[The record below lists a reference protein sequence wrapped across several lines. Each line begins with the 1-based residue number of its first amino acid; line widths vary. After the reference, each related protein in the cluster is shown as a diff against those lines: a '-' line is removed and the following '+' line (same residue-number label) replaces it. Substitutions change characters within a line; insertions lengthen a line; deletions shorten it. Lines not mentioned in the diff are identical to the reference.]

1 MNTIIQFV
9 LTVQTVGSSLYKK
22 HKTTTT
28 TIKSSFFGLLEG
40 ITLTGAV
47 VIGVGALVVHSV
59 YALYTGEPTLW
70 DIATMNTGPIFTQPA
85 QPTAAQPTPTAAIPA
100 PEPAP
105 VPVTETLSMWTRFVN
120 WLMGSQVT
128 TNAYLEIE
136 LQRIY
141 NHIENSLRNADK
153 LKKDWWYFRNT
164 SKLRSLQS
172 KIILYLNTK
181 NKNVLKE
188 ITDSRVFKKAKE
200 DFIISIMYAQSVK
213 DIQKNEDFR
222 NITLEQLY
230 TFIENEKTDTD
241 NCKLMDLIKTQNLIL
256 QYKNTKNQNVYKA
269 IKNTESYKRF
279 KRW

>member
-1 MNTIIQFV
+1 
-9 LTVQTVGSSLYKK
+9 
-22 HKTTTT
+22 
-28 TIKSSFFGLLEG
+28 LLEG

-47 VIGVGALVVHSV
+47 VIGVGGVIVHSV

-70 DIATMNTGPIFTQPA
+70 DFLTINTGPIFTQPA
-85 QPTAAQPTPTAAIPA
+85 QPTAAQPTAAIPA

-141 NHIENSLRNADK
+141 NHIENSLRNADT

-172 KIILYLNTK
+172 KINLYLNTK

>member
-1 MNTIIQFV
+1 M
-9 LTVQTVGSSLYKK
+9 
-22 HKTTTT
+22 
-28 TIKSSFFGLLEG
+28 
-40 ITLTGAV
+40 
-47 VIGVGALVVHSV
+47 
-59 YALYTGEPTLW
+59 
-70 DIATMNTGPIFTQPA
+70 
-85 QPTAAQPTPTAAIPA
+85 
-100 PEPAP
+100 
-105 VPVTETLSMWTRFVN
+105 
-120 WLMGSQVT
+120 
-128 TNAYLEIE
+128 
-136 LQRIY
+136 
-141 NHIENSLRNADK
+141 
-153 LKKDWWYFRNT
+153 
-164 SKLRSLQS
+164 
-172 KIILYLNTK
+172 
-181 NKNVLKE
+181 LKE